1 MKILLSVLSML
12 LFQNAFSQNKDVDEL
27 KKLNQDWIHSL
38 LKKDT
43 TTLSNIL
50 ADDFI
55 LISPNG
61 NRMTKK
67 DNLDNLKMLEVISD
81 NLDSVDV
88 RLLSNDVGVVTAY
101 TTFVLNVNNKHVSG
115 RNCYQDVFVR
125 RKGRWLAVAAHVT
138 LLSMD
143 K

>member
-1 MKILLSVLSML
+1 ML

>member
-1 MKILLSVLSML
+1 MKIFLSVLSIL
-12 LFQNAFSQNKDVDEL
+12 LFQNAFAQNKDVDEL

>member
-38 LKKDT
+38 IKKDT

-67 DNLDNLKMLEVISD
+67 DNLENLKTLEVSSD
-81 NLDSVDV
+81 NIDSADV

-101 TTFVLNVNNKHVSG
+101 TTFVLKVNGKDVSG
-115 RNCYQDVFVR
+115 RNCYQDIYVKR
-125 RKGRWLAVAAHVT
+125 NGRWFAVAAHVT
-138 LLSMD
+138 LLSM